1 MDMEWDGWEA
11 GVVSIRTYALDPN
24 GTSWS
29 WRVVGPTGGV
39 TYDAGEHGGWWRS
52 PDAARS
58 ESRIDSKSSRCGL
71 NRQSRRFS
79 GSIVRASES
88 LSKLDC

>member
-29 WRVVGPTGGV
+29 WRVVGPTRRHLRRRRARWMVAEPRRGQERRPRGG
-39 TYDAGEHGGWWRS
+39 
-52 PDAARS
+52 
-58 ESRIDSKSSRCGL
+58 
-71 NRQSRRFS
+71 
-79 GSIVRASES
+79 
-88 LSKLDC
+88 